1 MNAVGLKTKIDLS
14 DPGFSLNPEGSGF
27 IPLSLPEVDS
37 LGGIPRGAITGLIG
51 DSSSGRTSLLLSLLS
66 AVTRHQE
73 LCALVD
79 RNDTLDM
86 GAAMRMEIDPD
97 LLLLIRCS
105 ASAEHALKAT
115 DLLVRS
121 GSFGLVA
128 LDLGDM
134 PSVHYS
140 SSYWFRLQRAVEKT
154 TTSLLV
160 IAKEAITSSC
170 LSLILE
176 TSEHDAHWNTAS
188 GFLNDTPSQHSTLLN
203 GVSLRIKRQKPI
215 NPPGIGAQIN
225 PRA

>member
-1 MNAVGLKTKIDLS
+1 
-14 DPGFSLNPEGSGF
+14 
-27 IPLSLPEVDS
+27 

-66 AVTRHQE
+66 AVTRRQE

-86 GAAMRMEIDPD
+86 DAVLRMKIELD

-105 ASAEHALKAT
+105 TSAEHALKAT
-115 DLLVRS
+115 DLLIRC
-121 GSFGLVA
+121 GSFGLVV

-134 PSVHYS
+134 PNVYYS

-160 IAKEAITSSC
+160 IAKEAITNSC

-176 TSEHDAHWNTAS
+176 TSKQGVHWNTPS
-188 GFLNDTPSQHSTLLN
+188 GLSNETSSQHSNLLN

-215 NPPGIGAQIN
+215 NPPGIGSQIN